1 VTDFGPPPV
10 RLGTETAVVVDI
22 DRVQAVL
29 TFDAGARQ
37 AWAEAVVDFV
47 VGPDEGC
54 PVLDLRQPL
63 ESAALDGDPLPP
75 EALAHRDLGGG
86 QGAAMRVLDRT
97 LEAGSQHRLDLTYR
111 LETPDAR
118 DARPVEWVDN
128 GLRFDLWMSDLHPG
142 RYLEMWL
149 PANLCHD
156 RMALSLEIA
165 IVGAASDHA
174 VLSNGTRS
182 NVGSGRTGL
191 DFPSH
196 YTSLSPM
203 LVIAPAPDVEVRQ
216 RTVELA
222 GRASPLRLITARH
235 LDADCDL
242 AACEEDVAAWL
253 AYQAARYGPWVHG
266 DRFTAVIWAIGRG
279 MEYDGATTAAVGALE
294 HEVFH
299 SWFGRGI
306 KPARASDGWIDEAW
320 TSWATSSRRAE
331 GPRFAEDELSLDE
344 PPVLLYPPHPWSR
357 YTPTESYREGARL
370 FAGLA
375 HLIGGANRL
384 RSAMAAWYEAN
395 AGGLLTTADLERHL
409 TAWSGVDVS
418 PWFKRYVHGQ
428 A

>member
-1 VTDFGPPPV
+1 
-10 RLGTETAVVVDI
+10 LGTQTAVAIDI
-22 DRVQAVL
+22 ERVQAAL
-29 TFDAGARQ
+29 TFDAAARQ
-37 AWAEAVVDFV
+37 AWAEAAVDFV
-47 VGPDEGC
+47 VGPDEGS

-63 ESAALDGDPLPP
+63 EAVVLDGDPLPA

-86 QGAAMRVLDRT
+86 QGAEMRVLDRT
-97 LEAGSQHRLDLTYR
+97 LGADSRHRLQLTYR

-118 DARPVEWVDN
+118 DARPIEWVEG

-149 PANLCHD
+149 PANLCQD
-156 RMALSLEIA
+156 RMALNLEIA

-182 NVGSGRTGL
+182 NVGPGRTGL
-191 DFPSH
+191 EFPPQ
-196 YTSLSPM
+196 YTSLSPL
-203 LVIAPAPDVEVRQ
+203 LVIAPAQDLEVRR
-216 RTVELA
+216 RTVDLA
-222 GRASPLRLITARH
+222 GRPSPLRLMTARH

-242 AACEEDVAAWL
+242 AACEDDIAGWL

-266 DRFTAVIWAIGRG
+266 DRFTAVVWAAGRG

-357 YTPTESYREGARL
+357 YTPTDSYRAGARL

-384 RSAMAAWYEAN
+384 RSAMAAWYQAN
-395 AGGLLTTADLERHL
+395 AGGLVTTADLERHL

-428 A
+428 G